1 MIEGIDAKLK
11 VLLAESA
18 SPAEKEAEAPA
29 KEAVPEESRKPHLP
43 RDGELRL

>member
-11 VLLAESA
+11 VMLAEKA
-18 SPAEKEAEAPA
+18 QFAEMEVEAPV
-29 KEAVPEESRKPHLP
+29 KEAVSEEKPEVP